1 MRLAAVFLLS
11 ALSATIF
18 STSAQAQCTRDTD
31 CKGERICQSGSCVDP
46 GGSTGGVTQTATQN
60 VNVNVVIDGQGRMS
74 PSGGGARP
82 AQPLYES
89 TFSGSPRAR
98 YGGWSAVLSSRDLP
112 GLRECSGQSERIEI
126 SGPITCCPGGAGVSV
141 KFKGCDSE
149 DSISIL
155 AGPYE
160 IPVRERSRLSSL
172 EGQVFVRQAF
182 GYKFV
187 VVITG
192 VTLEDS
198 SCYRGTGFNQCYLDN
213 ITMKF
218 LVFDRSVNI
227 LGR

>member
-1 MRLAAVFLLS
+1 MRLVVISLLS
-11 ALSATIF
+11 AISITI
-18 STSAQAQCTRDTD
+18 SVSAQAQCTRDTD
-31 CKGERICQSGSCVDP
+31 CKGDRICQSGSCVDP
-46 GGSTGGVTQTATQN
+46 GGNAGGVNQTATQN
-60 VNVNVVIDGQGRMS
+60 VNVNVVIDGQGRMT

-82 AQPLYES
+82 PQPLYES

-98 YGGWSAVLSSRDLP
+98 YGGWSAVLTSRDLP
-112 GLRECSGQSERIEI
+112 GLRECSGQSESIEVT
-126 SGPITCCPGGAGVSV
+126 GPTTCCPGGAGVFIN
-141 KFKGCDSE
+141 FKGCDSK
-149 DSISIL
+149 DSISIA

-160 IPVRERSRLSSL
+160 IPVRERSRLSGL

-192 VTLEDS
+192 VTLDDS
-198 SCYRGTGFNQCYLDN
+198 SCYRGTGYNQCYIDN